1 MTYLTPIYEPTV
13 FSLVEMSVDVTHAS
27 GDTVLFDTLTHTS
40 ANTNVTLAS
49 NAITLEPGEY
59 YLQGSLGM
67 DRTVDT
73 DTYDA
78 TFWDNGTRTE
88 LQEADGFFSSI
99 SQAYRD
105 TGSLV
110 FQAHVVLT
118 SSLSFYMKS
127 SGAPGTMKEDSSYIF
142 IMRTGA

>member
-1 MTYLTPIYEPTV
+1 VTYLTTIPESTV
-13 FSLVEMSVDVTHAS
+13 FSFVEMSVDVTHVS
-27 GDTVLFDTLTHTS
+27 GDTVLFDTLTHS
-40 ANTNVTLAS
+40 SSNNNVTLAS
-49 NAITLEPGEY
+49 NVITLQPGEY
-59 YLQGSLGM
+59 YLQGSLGI
-67 DRTVDT
+67 DRTTDT

-78 TFWDNGTRTE
+78 TFWDNGTGTE

-110 FQAHVVLT
+110 FQGHVVLT
-118 SSLSFYMKS
+118 SALSFYMKS